1 MKELIQ
7 VLLTLTEHLLNCY
20 FLQYLLHILL
30 VRKNKQYVAGLLL
43 NWLDEME
50 ALLIDYYYE

>member
-20 FLQYLLHILL
+20 FLQYLLHISS
-30 VRKNKQYVAGLLL
+30 VCKNKQYVAGLLL
-43 NWLDEME
+43 N
-50 ALLIDYYYE
+50 

>member
-20 FLQYLLHILL
+20 FLQYLLHISS
-30 VRKNKQYVAGLLL
+30 VCKNKQYVAGLLL